1 MSKEKLIIVLR
12 WIGVLPCAVLASL
25 SAYLLIFLFSR
36 LLVNTDSWMAVYIL
50 PLTCSYI
57 SGFGFMTVG
66 ILLAPSHT
74 RIVALI
80 LSAMLL
86 ILLRMGVMLVF
97 SSKEYL
103 EFAQYVTAVA
113 GSTIAYLSLREAVE
127 G

>member
-12 WIGVLPCAVLASL
+12 WIGVLPCALLASL
-25 SAYLLIFLFSR
+25 SAYLLMFLFSR
-36 LLVNTDSWMAVYIL
+36 LSLNTDSWLIVYIL
-50 PLTCSYI
+50 PLICSYI
-57 SGFGFMTVG
+57 SGFAFMTVG

-80 LSAMLL
+80 LTATLL
-86 ILLRMGVMLVF
+86 VILRMEIIPVF

-103 EFAQYVTAVA
+103 EFTRFITTVA
-113 GSTIAYLSLREAVE
+113 GSTIAYFSLRDAVE

>member
-12 WIGVLPCAVLASL
+12 WIGVLPCALLASL
-25 SAYLLIFLFSR
+25 SAYLLMFLFSW
-36 LLVNTDSWMAVYIL
+36 LSLNTDSWLIVYIL
-50 PLTCSYI
+50 PLICAYI
-57 SGFGFMTVG
+57 SGFAFMTVG

-80 LSAMLL
+80 LTAMLL
-86 ILLRMGVMLVF
+86 VILRMELMPVF

-103 EFAQYVTAVA
+103 EFARFIITVA
-113 GSTIAYLSLREAVE
+113 GSTIAYFSLRDAVE